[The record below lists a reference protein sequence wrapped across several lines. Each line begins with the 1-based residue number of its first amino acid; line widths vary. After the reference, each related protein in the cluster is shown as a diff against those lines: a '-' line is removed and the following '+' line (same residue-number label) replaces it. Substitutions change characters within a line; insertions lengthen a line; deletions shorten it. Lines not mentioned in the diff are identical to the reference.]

1 MDDSILLDIKK
12 LLGLDKDYDSFDKDI
27 IIHINSVFSILRQL
41 GVGPETGFRISGIAE
56 TWSNFITDTNLFED
70 VKTYIYLKVRMIFDP
85 PASSVLAA
93 SIEKEIAEFEWRL
106 NVESS

>member
-27 IIHINSVFSILRQL
+27 VIHINSVFSILRQL
-41 GVGPETGFRISGIAE
+41 GIGPETGFRISGISE
-56 TWSNFITDTNLFED
+56 TWSSFITDMSLFED
-70 VKTYIYLKVRMIFDP
+70 VKTYIYLKVRMMFDP
-85 PASSVLAA
+85 PASSVLTS
-93 SIEKEIAEFEWRL
+93 SIEKEISELEWRL